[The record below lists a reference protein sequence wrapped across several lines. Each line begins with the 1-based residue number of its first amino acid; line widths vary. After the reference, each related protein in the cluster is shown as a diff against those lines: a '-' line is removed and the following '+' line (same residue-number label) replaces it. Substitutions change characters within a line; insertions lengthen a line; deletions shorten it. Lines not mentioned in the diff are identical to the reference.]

1 MFSFRGWALS
11 WKGTSPLLPGCV
23 VPGVGGSRGERQV
36 FPPRHR
42 EAGSSWEYVMCD
54 ALGKAA

>member
-1 MFSFRGWALS
+1 MFSFRGRALS
-11 WKGTSPLLPGCV
+11 WKGTCSLLPGCL
-23 VPGVGGSRGERQV
+23 VPGVGGGREERQV
-36 FPPRHR
+36 SPPRHR